1 MYLKHGILSY
11 FFNQFHKSLLITFK
25 APHLHGYNHH
35 SQSLV
40 SGLIANPCPSLI
52 DLVQWGKSRQYCF
65 FPLVPHSFLL
75 QMKTAPSLFSRL
87 NSIIFS
93 FKQLTHRLLH
103 FKVIE
108 CAKSLPASKQI
119 RSKSYHFNT
128 AEKDIFHL
136 GECLEQRIKYHKC
149 QLMFKDC
156 DTFAPLTILKSVTS
170 EI

>member
-1 MYLKHGILSY
+1 MYLKHEILSY

-87 NSIIFS
+87 NSITLS
-93 FKQLTHRLLH
+93 FKQLTHRLH
-103 FKVIE
+103 QFKVIE
-108 CAKSLPASKQI
+108 CAKSLPASKKN
-119 RSKSYHFNT
+119 RWKSYHFNT
-128 AEKDIFHL
+128 RENIVVFL
-136 GECLEQRIKYHKC
+136 WLNECVLNKG
-149 QLMFKDC
+149 
-156 DTFAPLTILKSVTS
+156 
-170 EI
+170 